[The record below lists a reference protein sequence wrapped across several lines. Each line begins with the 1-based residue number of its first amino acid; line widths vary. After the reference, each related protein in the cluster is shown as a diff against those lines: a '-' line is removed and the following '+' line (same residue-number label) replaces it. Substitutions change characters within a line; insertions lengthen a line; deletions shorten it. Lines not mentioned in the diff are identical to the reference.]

1 MGASVGQRA
10 PRPRSPDL
18 GARRPR
24 HRRNAGPSPLHPLPA
39 TVAAALG
46 SLFLVIAILSLFLA
60 PAEQSGPPPQSG
72 EAQALADQ
80 QALLEQGG
88 APVSASEAEPSQP
101 AIRFTLTVLEP
112 SYAVQP
118 GDTLEG
124 IARRFNTTAE
134 AIQSINNLS
143 DRNVLR
149 VGQKLYIP

>member
-1 MGASVGQRA
+1 MPQVSA
-10 PRPRSPDL
+10 L
-18 GARRPR
+18 GARRLR
-24 HRRNAGPSPLHPLPA
+24 DRKSAGRSLLHPLPA

-46 SLFLVIAILSLFLA
+46 SLFLAVAILSLILT
-60 PAEQSGPPPQSG
+60 PADRGGPPPQA
-72 EAQALADQ
+72 EDAQEMSDQ
-80 QALLEQGG
+80 STLLEQGG
-88 APVSASEAEPSQP
+88 APVSASEADPAQP

-149 VGQKLYIP
+149 VGQKLFIP